1 MKYQVMIDMLFLLL
15 KRRKVNAGELAA
27 RYGISP
33 RTVYRYI
40 EEMTVSGIPID
51 LARGAGGGIYISDAY
66 KLPRGFMTRG
76 EYDKAIE
83 AMQAMESELGDA
95 ELRSAIEKLSAQRK
109 RESRDDALSGNLLVD
124 SGAWGSDRT
133 FSEKLRLLSRATDER
148 EALEIDYTARDGRRT
163 RRVILPHLLV
173 CKQNL
178 WYVYAFCRLREEFRL
193 FKVGRIRSMIG
204 TGETFERLP
213 FSRADVPLSFWTD
226 GEKCVEAKFSIAPD
240 VFQGYWDEDGM
251 LTIMSK
257 THDLYGCRNELAPA
271 IGMDPE
277 KVRMIDNPAGGCF
290 GYSTISSVF
299 AIAGVAVMALD
310 MPVSMTLSYEE
321 HMHMTGKRSATY
333 SNGRLACDEDGKI
346 QAVEFDVAM
355 DHGAYAAK
363 GEDGDQNLPRI
374 VHEKNAPRGGSAA
387 APRDWRRGLAWCE
400 DACCG
405 TPGAGVG

>member
-240 VFQGYWDEDGM
+240 VFPFAEEWLGIENVYEKDGGYFAEVTLPDDES
-251 LTIMSK
+251 L
-257 THDLYGCRNELAPA
+257 
-271 IGMDPE
+271 
-277 KVRMIDNPAGGCF
+277 V
-290 GYSTISSVF
+290 
-299 AIAGVAVMALD
+299 
-310 MPVSMTLSYEE
+310 
-321 HMHMTGKRSATY
+321 
-333 SNGRLACDEDGKI
+333 GKI
-346 QAVEFDVAM
+346 
-355 DHGAYAAK
+355 
-363 GEDGDQNLPRI
+363 L
-374 VHEKNAPRGGSAA
+374 SA
-387 APRDWRRGLAWCE
+387 
-400 DACCG
+400 
-405 TPGAGVG
+405 GAGFCVLSPASLAERVKAEAQKIAESYASSKP